1 MKRTCLFVLVCLVS
15 IACSGQGA
23 EDCTES
29 DFLQGMEPGEKAA
42 LLLVHFGTTHDDT
55 RALTMDAL
63 RTKVKKRFASLEVYE
78 AYTSRIVVKR
88 LKTRGI
94 AKRTPL
100 EMLLKLC
107 AEGYTRVLVQSTNI
121 ISGLENESLRREV
134 ERVRP
139 FFKEV
144 RLGNP
149 LLYEVEDVEKVVA
162 ILTGRHP
169 ADKRKGQHVVFVG
182 HGTSTP
188 ATAIYSELDYMLKAD
203 GYSHYHVGTIEGYPT
218 FDTMLARLKSD
229 KAKQVTLVPLM
240 FVAGEHAKHDISV
253 EWKEN
258 LEEKG
263 LKVLLRIEGL
273 GQIPEIQDIFIDH
286 IRHALKHRAHDIM
299 EKKDAYSKQSDS
311 L

>member
-1 MKRTCLFVLVCLVS
+1 MLKSDYMYEIYDEHDAIMSQEVTQLQNGSYRVMGNVSLAKVFDFFEIPDDDIKANTINGWVMICLDRLPARGDTFTYETGNVKLDVRVTKVAS
-15 IACSGQGA
+15 R
-23 EDCTES
+23 
-29 DFLQGMEPGEKAA
+29 KA
-42 LLLVHFGTTHDDT
+42 LEIVHFGTTHNDT

-63 RTKVKKRFASLEVYE
+63 RTKVEKRFASLEVYE

-149 LLYEVEDVEKVVA
+149 LLYEVYSDRKSVV
-162 ILTGRHP
+162 
-169 ADKRKGQHVVFVG
+169 
-182 HGTSTP
+182 
-188 ATAIYSELDYMLKAD
+188 
-203 GYSHYHVGTIEGYPT
+203 
-218 FDTMLARLKSD
+218 
-229 KAKQVTLVPLM
+229 
-240 FVAGEHAKHDISV
+240 
-253 EWKEN
+253 
-258 LEEKG
+258 
-263 LKVLLRIEGL
+263 
-273 GQIPEIQDIFIDH
+273 
-286 IRHALKHRAHDIM
+286 
-299 EKKDAYSKQSDS
+299 
-311 L
+311 